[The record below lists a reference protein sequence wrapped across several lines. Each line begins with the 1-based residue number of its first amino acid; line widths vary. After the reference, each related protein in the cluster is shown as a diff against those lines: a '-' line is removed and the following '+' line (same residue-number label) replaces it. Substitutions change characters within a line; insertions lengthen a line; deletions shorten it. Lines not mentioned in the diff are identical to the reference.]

1 MKSLETIFKE
11 ADKNSF
17 ELGADLDSQQAKSE
31 YDYHINMQA
40 DKALVQSVPVEF
52 KLGDGSLPPSRFFAD
67 ISLTRLECFFR
78 QGSAERLVVFFSGAR
93 SRNGGCDVVPYPTFS
108 SWSWYVNTSASVL
121 CIDDPMYFTYPD
133 LTVGWFYGTD
143 TQDYREPTA
152 MLICEIARLL
162 KVNNSDIVLYGRS
175 SGGSAAV
182 AVGSLIPES
191 SVVAIN
197 PQLDIE
203 KYKYKGKF
211 VSVTGINP
219 SSGDFKARND
229 FASMIKS
236 NPKNTFLI
244 ISNIASDFDYDVD
257 LKYLT
262 NNFDLKLKYGV
273 SECDNLF
280 LWQYYACGEIDA
292 HGAFEN
298 PALFSMILTVL
309 ECIKN
314 SADNET
320 VNALA
325 SFANSYW
332 ADRYELLSRKREI
345 NQKAVSRRLEIER
358 LTAELNDKNKQ
369 LAEKDKKIAALQK
382 AANSTLLSK
391 IKRAVKKLFKIK

>member
-1 MKSLETIFKE
+1 M
-11 ADKNSF
+11 
-17 ELGADLDSQQAKSE
+17 
-31 YDYHINMQA
+31 
-40 DKALVQSVPVEF
+40 
-52 KLGDGSLPPSRFFAD
+52 
-67 ISLTRLECFFR
+67 
-78 QGSAERLVVFFSGAR
+78 
-93 SRNGGCDVVPYPTFS
+93 
-108 SWSWYVNTSASVL
+108 
-121 CIDDPMYFTYPD
+121 
-133 LTVGWFYGTD
+133 
-143 TQDYREPTA
+143 
-152 MLICEIARLL
+152 
-162 KVNNSDIVLYGRS
+162 
-175 SGGSAAV
+175 
-182 AVGSLIPES
+182 
-191 SVVAIN
+191 
-197 PQLDIE
+197 
-203 KYKYKGKF
+203 
-211 VSVTGINP
+211 
-219 SSGDFKARND
+219 
-229 FASMIKS
+229 
-236 NPKNTFLI
+236 
-244 ISNIASDFDYDVD
+244 
-257 LKYLT
+257 
-262 NNFDLKLKYGV
+262 
-273 SECDNLF
+273 F